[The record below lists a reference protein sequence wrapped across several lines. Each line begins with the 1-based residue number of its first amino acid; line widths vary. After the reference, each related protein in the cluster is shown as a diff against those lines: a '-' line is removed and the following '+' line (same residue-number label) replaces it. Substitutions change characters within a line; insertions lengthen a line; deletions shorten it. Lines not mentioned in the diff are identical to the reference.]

1 MGLTIFYSHAVPY
14 IRRQLCYAAE
24 RGEDTR
30 GLLRDRHAARSQ
42 ADGLA
47 IALRILAAADDG
59 KRLMVPGI
67 GDEEN
72 LPAGAVDA
80 ARRLLGRDAD
90 ALLGLENM
98 EEA

>member
-1 MGLTIFYSHAVPY
+1 MGMMVSYSHAVPY
-14 IRRQLCYAAE
+14 IRRLLCMGAYRGESAE
-24 RGEDTR
+24 R
-30 GLLRDRHAARSQ
+30 LRDKR
-42 ADGLA
+42 DGLA
-47 IALRILAAADDG
+47 EARGLGRALEILRISNDG

-67 GDEEN
+67 AEEDT
-72 LPAGAVDA
+72 LPPGAVDA